1 MGLAKIVVVEDERVV
16 ALHLRQQLAR
26 LGYDVPAMATKGRQ
40 ALELIT
46 SHRPDVVLMDI
57 HIDGEMDG
65 IDTAARIPDHLH
77 IPVIY
82 LTAYSEDSTLERA
95 RSTRPYGYLL
105 KPFSE
110 RELHATIQMALERH
124 RADAQLTNRATEL
137 TAAVAL
143 QSAELAQTERALEEQ
158 TERSQRAEQALRQA
172 QKMEAI
178 GQLTGGLAHDF
189 NNLMQV
195 VVGNLETVNR
205 LAPDESPKLRRAADQ
220 ALQAARKAV
229 TVTQRLLAFAAIQPL
244 APKPVDVNGLVGSM
258 SQLLHRVLEETVS
271 IQTVLGRDL
280 WAVEVDPNQLES
292 AVLNLAVN
300 ARDAIAGSGCLTV
313 ETRNVA
319 VQSTGRPDN
328 QSIPFIAGDYVLL
341 SVTDTGCGMNQ
352 ETLARAFDP
361 FFTTK
366 EVGKGTGL
374 GLSQVYGFVKQSG
387 GYIKLDS
394 EVGRGSCVSIY
405 LPRFEGPAIDEPDV
419 GPRGDVE
426 PSGSETILIVEDS
439 DEVRAFSVDLLEEL
453 GYHVLQAAD
462 GPSALRLLQSP
473 GSVID
478 LLFTDIVL
486 PGGMHGGE
494 IAEQAQLL
502 QPGIV
507 VLFTSGYDRSA
518 VTSHGR
524 LDPGVELITKPF
536 SYSELSARVRS
547 VLDRVASPPRPSVVA

>member
-40 ALELIT
+40 ALELIE

-65 IDTAARIPDHLH
+65 IATAARIPDHLH

-95 RSTRPYGYLL
+95 RSTKPYGYLL

-124 RADAQLTNRATEL
+124 RADAHLTSQATAL
-137 TAAVAL
+137 NATVAL
-143 QSAELAQTERALEEQ
+143 KSAELAQAAQALEEQ
-158 TERSQRAEQALRQA
+158 TARSQRAEQALRQA

-195 VVGNLETVNR
+195 VVGNLEIVNR
-205 LAPDESPKLRRAADQ
+205 EASEETPKLRRAADH
-220 ALQAARKAV
+220 ALQAAKKAV
-229 TVTQRLLAFAAIQPL
+229 TVTQRLLAFSAIQPL
-244 APKPVDVNGLVGSM
+244 APKPVNMNGLVGGM
-258 SQLLHRVLEETVS
+258 SQLLHRVLEESV
-271 IQTVLGRDL
+271 IIKTVLGADL
-280 WAVEVDPNQLES
+280 WLVEVDPNQLES

-313 ETRNVA
+313 ETRNVT
-319 VQSTGRPDN
+319 VEFNGQPSSQFHG
-328 QSIPFIAGDYVLL
+328 GECVLL
-341 SVTDTGCGMNQ
+341 SVTDTGCGMDPD
-352 ETLARAFDP
+352 TLARAFDP

-387 GYIKLDS
+387 GYIKLES
-394 EVGRGSCVSIY
+394 EIGRGTCVAIY
-405 LPRFEGPAIDEPDV
+405 LPRFEGLAADEPAV
-419 GPRGDVE
+419 GERSAAGN
-426 PSGSETILIVEDS
+426 SCSETILIVEDC
-439 DEVRAFSVDLLEEL
+439 DDVRAFSVDLLEEL
-453 GYHVLQAAD
+453 GYRVLAAAD
-462 GPSALRLLQSP
+462 GPSAIRLLQTP
-473 GSVID
+473 GNKVD

-494 IAEQAQLL
+494 VAALARKL
-502 QPGIV
+502 QPGLV

-518 VTSHGR
+518 ITKHGR
-524 LDPGVELITKPF
+524 LEAGVDLITKPF
-536 SYSELSARVRS
+536 SYAELSARVRS
-547 VLDRVASPPRPSVVA
+547 VLDRVSSPRLAESSTA